1 MRGKESSLRPSPVW
15 KSVFSELDMAS
26 ESLLWGQ
33 VVYDHSFVGSRQ
45 IAGLI
50 IFFFFWAL
58 GRLLLPTKTRRFL
71 RIPVIQSCAFISGF
85 QQGTAFVEEPFIP
98 Q

>member
-50 IFFFFWAL
+50 IFFFFL
-58 GRLLLPTKTRRFL
+58 GTGPASVANQNTAVSADSSNPILRIHL
-71 RIPVIQSCAFISGF
+71 RIPARDCVR
-85 QQGTAFVEEPFIP
+85 
-98 Q
+98 